1 MEMDGHVKRQGYA
14 AFRLLPYIT
23 RKDKKILEK
32 LVRDN
37 PDENSDD
44 EDDDYFD
51 DKDDDPF

>member
-1 MEMDGHVKRQGYA
+1 MDGHVKRQGYA